1 MNNFTRT
8 MALELAEH
16 RIRVN
21 AIAPDH
27 TVTPGIM
34 GNSTGP
40 VDESKWLQI
49 SPEMKAARNR
59 GIPLGR
65 TGIPEECGDAAVFL
79 CSAMSAYVTGTI
91 MPVDGGT
98 WASSGWTLTEEG
110 RWTLNA
116 SAPTI

>member
-27 TVTPGIM
+27 TVTPGIR
-34 GNSTGP
+34 GNSSGP
-40 VDESKWLQI
+40 VDESKWI
-49 SPEMKAARNR
+49 KMTPEMQAAVNR
-59 GIPLGR
+59 GIPLDR

-79 CSAMSAYVTGTI
+79 CSEMSAYVTGTI

-98 WASSGWTLTEEG
+98 WASSGWTRTAEG
-110 RWTLNA
+110 KWTLNQGL
-116 SAPTI
+116 PTI